1 MIQETWAQA
10 GLAPFLAGFL
20 VALVLFK
27 LRLGGLAAVAGF
39 CTAAWLMGLLDSKHR
54 LVLLA
59 LAAPALGL
67 AADFAFHAGRMT
79 AYVLGAAFGGAALW
93 AFSAAIMQKPP
104 VQAFIVGGGI
114 VLFVAWTVAFTASLH
129 ANSVRGGAAALGLGL
144 GAGFAAL
151 LSGGPF
157 SYLGIALGAAAGG
170 FLVLQMLLGQRIDAG
185 LVFCLAAGVQ
195 GALVA
200 AAALTLGRLDWIALA
215 ILGAVPIVA
224 RIPLPTRWPV
234 WGQTLLASLYTLAC
248 GGAATATVYVA
259 SRGWP
264 SWLQ

>member
-1 MIQETWAQA
+1 
-10 GLAPFLAGFL
+10 
-20 VALVLFK
+20 
-27 LRLGGLAAVAGF
+27 
-39 CTAAWLMGLLDSKHR
+39 
-54 LVLLA
+54 
-59 LAAPALGL
+59 
-67 AADFAFHAGRMT
+67 
-79 AYVLGAAFGGAALW
+79 
-93 AFSAAIMQKPP
+93 MQKPP
-104 VQAFIVGGGI
+104 VPAFILGGGI

-157 SYLGIALGAAAGG
+157 GYLGTALGAAAGG
-170 FLVLQMLLGQRIDAG
+170 FLVLQTLLGRRIDAG

-200 AAALTLGRLDWIALA
+200 AAGLTLGRLSWIALA

-248 GGAATATVYVA
+248 GGAATVTVYVA